1 MELNLSTFFR
11 AIGIHIFDTVELG
24 DILNDRDDSLKI
36 ISLDKVDDFLW
47 EELRY
52 SWVDLASKFG
62 VLFELFLHLRGK
74 EVNEELCVAVLD
86 RDFHNLFSP
95 VNDLY
100 DAIELSDVEIL
111 SIK

>member
-1 MELNLSTFFR
+1 MEWDLPSVPKKSRKSKIYFR
-11 AIGIHIFDTVELG
+11 AKTF
-24 DILNDRDDSLKI
+24 
-36 ISLDKVDDFLW
+36 
-47 EELRY
+47 
-52 SWVDLASKFG
+52 
-62 VLFELFLHLRGK
+62 FELFLHLRGK
-74 EVNEELCVAVLD
+74 EVNEELGVAVLD